1 MGIKLK
7 LGGRRTFTT
16 RAPFVE
22 RTTFA
27 TRGSSVGPHEEI
39 PCPSCKRM
47 MRVPVSALKPG
58 GSHTCSCG
66 QRAEF
71 EGDDIPKAIEEIQGE
86 LARRFE
92 RIFR

>member
-1 MGIKLK
+1 
-7 LGGRRTFTT
+7 
-16 RAPFVE
+16 
-22 RTTFA
+22 
-27 TRGSSVGPHEEI
+27 
-39 PCPSCKRM
+39 M